1 MEYTEGMNAAVNRF
15 TPPLT
20 EALRMSVKMIV
31 LLVCVSLGGWLGWV
45 VGTPGGIM
53 GSYLAGVVGSSAG
66 LYIGRRL
73 QGNLDGD

>member
-1 MEYTEGMNAAVNRF
+1 
-15 TPPLT
+15 
-20 EALRMSVKMIV
+20 MSVKMIV